1 MDRLIVPSTISG
13 DDMNSR
19 YLFLAA
25 AIVSGWMP
33 ASVLQARVAKE
44 VRDWTV
50 ECSNGLTCKMSFWD
64 WSAKGMQYVGFQR
77 KGEQNAPVEL
87 RLRAAPD
94 FSPDADPT
102 VTFRFTVDG
111 KELLALVA
119 KDLTQ
124 AEHGDTYFYPD
135 QSKVLALMEA
145 MEVGKSADVTVSGKA
160 GSEVLAI
167 KLNGVKAAM
176 LYADEVQ
183 GRLGRVDA
191 LEAKGDKQPQ
201 QGAVA
206 KDIMTLEDMPEI
218 VRKDFTD
225 SSGACSDLEP
235 ETIKQF
241 EGFDVSVGGTE
252 FLGVPCATGGAYNQP
267 YALYVVGEV
276 VERISFPIMQDGSPT
291 TMSTAMN
298 IDFDPVKKTMTSF
311 FLGRGIGDCGQFFKW
326 QVNDKTGS
334 LTLLEMRN
342 KGECDE
348 GGNDPT
354 QFPLV
359 WKAGQ

>member
-1 MDRLIVPSTISG
+1 
-13 DDMNSR
+13 MNFR
-19 YLFLAA
+19 HLFFATAIAA
-25 AIVSGWMP
+25 GWLP
-33 ASVLQARVAKE
+33 ASLGHAYLTKQ

-50 ECSNGLTCKMSFWD
+50 ECSNGLTCKMSFSD

-77 KGEQNAPVEL
+77 KAAPDATVDL
-87 RLRAAPD
+87 RLRTAAD
-94 FSPDADPT
+94 FSPDADAS

-111 KELLALVA
+111 KELFTLVA
-119 KDLTQ
+119 TDLTQ
-124 AEHGDTYFYPD
+124 EEHGDTYFYPD
-135 QSKVLALMEA
+135 QAKVLALMEA
-145 MEVGKSADVTVSGKA
+145 MEAGKSAEVTVSGKA
-160 GSEVLAI
+160 GSEVLPI
-167 KLNGVKAAM
+167 RLKGVKAAM

-183 GRLGRVDA
+183 GRVDRVDA
-191 LEAKGDKQPQ
+191 LAAKGDKQPPRS
-201 QGAVA
+201 AVA
-206 KDIMTLEDMPEI
+206 KDILTLEDMPEI
-218 VRKDFTD
+218 ARKDFTD
-225 SSGACSDLEP
+225 SGGACSDLEP

-241 EGFDVSVGGTE
+241 DGFDVTVGRTE

-298 IDFDPVKKTMTSF
+298 VDFDPVTKTMTSF
-311 FLGRGIGDCGQFFKW
+311 FRGRGIGDCGQFYKW
-326 QVNDKTGS
+326 QVNDKAGN
-334 LTLLEMRN
+334 LILLEMRD